1 MENSHLENIRKEI
14 DNVDRQISLLIQRR
28 MELVTEVAESKAQ
41 SGKEVLDKGREEEVI
56 QNVLSMVSK
65 IEYKSNIQAIF
76 ECIMNNSKEYQKRR
90 LGIKN
95 IKLRYAVI
103 GEKLSH
109 TISPQIHRKLF
120 EKAFIDSS
128 YEQIEIP
135 KTEISGVL
143 DRLKKE
149 GFSGI
154 NVTIPYKTDIMAYL
168 DSVSDIVKRIGAVNT
183 VKITDKYE
191 GYNTD
196 YYGFGKAL
204 DYNGFNPENKACAVL
219 GSGGATRAVVAYL
232 EDNGASDITIVSR
245 NTGTANSKFPKLR
258 SIELESFTAEGYDL
272 VVNATPVGMYPKT
285 EYSPIKKEQ
294 LKGASFVMDLIYNP
308 EETMFLKFA
317 QELHIPNANGL
328 YMLVAQAISSEEI
341 WQGVTYDNDIIND
354 IYECFKGSTEVPF
367 KYL

>member
-1 MENSHLENIRKEI
+1 MENNYLEIIRKEI
-14 DNVDRQISLLIQRR
+14 DKVDLELSALIQKR
-28 MELVTEVAESKAQ
+28 MDLVTEVAEFKAK
-41 SGKEVLDKGREEEVI
+41 SGKGVLDKNRENDVI
-56 QNVLSMVSK
+56 QNVLSKVSK
-65 IEYKSNIQAIF
+65 KEYKNNVQAVF
-76 ECIMNNSKEYQKRR
+76 ECIMYNSREYQKMRIENKDI
-90 LGIKN
+90 IKS
-95 IKLRYAVI
+95 RYVVI

-109 TISPQIHRKLF
+109 SISPDIHKQLF
-120 EKAFIDSS
+120 EKANINAG
-128 YEQIEIP
+128 YELLEIP
-135 KTEISGVL
+135 KTGIAEIL

-149 GFSGI
+149 GYTGI
-154 NVTIPYKTDIMAYL
+154 NVTIPYKTDIIAYL

-183 VKITDKYE
+183 VKITEKYE

-204 DYNGFNPENKACAVL
+204 DYYKFNPENKVCAVM

-232 EDNGASDITIVSR
+232 EDHGISDITIVTR
-245 NTGTANSKFPKLR
+245 NTESAVLKFPKQK
-258 SIELESFTAEGYDL
+258 STELESFSAKGYDL
-272 VVNATPVGMYPKT
+272 VINATPVGMFPKT
-285 EYSPIKKEQ
+285 GYSPIRKEQ

-354 IYECFKGSTEVPF
+354 IYEKLKGQF
-367 KYL
+367 